1 MTVTAFIRHSVNDY
15 DAWRSVYDG
24 LGDLQ
29 TGNGVTAQSVH
40 RLVGNGNDVT
50 VVHQFDTLE
59 SAEAFLGSN
68 ELQAAMRTG
77 GVEGP
82 PRIEICQDA

>member
-1 MTVTAFIRHSVNDY
+1 M
-15 DAWRSVYDG
+15 YDG
-24 LGDLQ
+24 LGEMQ

-40 RLVGNGNDVT
+40 RLAGDGNDVM
-50 VVHQFDTLE
+50 VVHRFDTLE
-59 SAEAFLGSN
+59 SAEAVLGFN
-68 ELQAAMRTG
+68 ELHAAMRSA